1 MVARRN
7 AYQAVKAR
15 LFTRVCGRP
24 TWETKEH
31 FLEEARETAMIFD
44 QVTYDWCGEYG
55 LLAEIEGAT
64 RYKTLTGLDYTAPVK
79 PPPQDP
85 DIVSAALTDKQAR
98 ARQELHGVKLVNFA
112 ILEGFRLGFSENFQG
127 CKISIIEVG

>member
-1 MVARRN
+1 MTDPDVARRN

-15 LFTRVCGRP
+15 SFKRVCDRP

-55 LLAEIEGAT
+55 LLAEIEGTT
-64 RYKTLTGLDYTAPVK
+64 RYKTVTGLNTEAYYRAVCRVQSFLPVNIK
-79 PPPQDP
+79 R
-85 DIVSAALTDKQAR
+85 S
-98 ARQELHGVKLVNFA
+98 
-112 ILEGFRLGFSENFQG
+112 S
-127 CKISIIEVG
+127 SS